1 VTAAQRDALGAPRRA
16 TALALR
22 RRPPVILAYH
32 SVAPGPRS
40 EDPTFLRVHPDRFK
54 EQVEVL
60 LGAGYSFVTVAEFAR
75 RIGPGGPPAGLAALS
90 LDDGVRDNHS
100 VVLPILRRY
109 GIPAT
114 VYVTTGMIGKTYPWM
129 SGDIPMMEED
139 EIRELAE
146 AGVEIG
152 AHTIT
157 HPNMAELDQEQ
168 CLTEMNES
176 RRELERITSRSVE
189 TFAYPFCHYGDA
201 AVAAAEEA
209 GFLAAVTCGG
219 AGNWDRFTIKRSL
232 ITGKDG
238 LPSFALKVAGL
249 YQGLFDG
256 RAGRI
261 TRHVTRPLRTRARA
275 LIDRRA

>member
-1 VTAAQRDALGAPRRA
+1 M
-16 TALALR
+16 
-22 RRPPVILAYH
+22 ILAYH

-40 EDPTFLRVHPDRFK
+40 EDPTFLRVHPDRFE

-60 LGAGYSFVTVAEFAR
+60 LAAGYSFVTVAEFAR
-75 RIGPGGPPAGLAALS
+75 RIGPGGPPAGIAALS

-152 AHTIT
+152 AHTIS
-157 HPNMAELDQEQ
+157 HPNMAELDKEQ
-168 CLTEMNES
+168 CLTEMTES
-176 RRELERITSRSVE
+176 RRELERITSRTVE

-219 AGNWDRFTIKRSL
+219 TGSWERFTIKRSL

-238 LPSFALKVAGL
+238 LPSFVLKVTGR

-261 TRHVTRPLRTRARA
+261 TRRVTRPLRARARA